1 MQGGIIYQV
10 GADGA
15 LTRMKPGQP
24 ANEDEIQRMIADHP
38 EMVTGSD
45 DRLLLIERECSI
57 ADKSEGGGRWALDHL
72 FVTRDAR
79 PVLVEVKQA
88 SNTQLRRE
96 VVGQIVEY
104 AANAV
109 MHWNRETI
117 RANFVNSCGGDEE
130 VASETLNAFLSEDSD
145 QTRDNDPELFWNRV
159 EANLRA
165 GELTMVIVA
174 DQIPRELVRIVEF
187 LNEQMD
193 ATVQAVELRWYVA
206 DNGTKTLVPRIIGAT
221 ERAASK
227 KLATESRGPNEYWV
241 QLKRAYPKLVQ
252 GSPWRDKQQNFF
264 TLRSGNP
271 TIVIGCKFV
280 QNVLK
285 LYAYFD
291 YKQAKTAYG
300 VIKGH
305 KGQVENDFGQKLEW
319 DDMAAYIASRIAFSL
334 PDADM
339 ADKEDWSRQH
349 AWLAEHGS
357 KLGEAIRPHLQSV
370 EQALDTNTGQG

>member
-1 MQGGIIYQV
+1 
-10 GADGA
+10 
-15 LTRMKPGQP
+15 MKSGQP

-57 ADKSEGGGRWALDHL
+57 ADRTEGGGRWALDHL

-79 PVLVEVKQA
+79 PVLVEV
-88 SNTQLRRE
+88 
-96 VVGQIVEY
+96 
-104 AANAV
+104 
-109 MHWNRETI
+109 
-117 RANFVNSCGGDEE
+117 
-130 VASETLNAFLSEDSD
+130 
-145 QTRDNDPELFWNRV
+145 
-159 EANLRA
+159 
-165 GELTMVIVA
+165 
-174 DQIPRELVRIVEF
+174 RIVEF

-193 ATVQAVELRWYVA
+193 AAVQAVELRWYVA
-206 DNGTKTLVPRIIGAT
+206 DNGTKALVPRIIGAT

-227 KLATESRGPNEYWV
+227 KLATESRGPNDYWV

-291 YKQAKTAYG
+291 YKQAKTAYS
-300 VIKGH
+300 VIKSH
-305 KGQVENDFGQKLEW
+305 RGQVENDFGQQLEW

-334 PDADM
+334 PDSDM

-357 KLGEAIRPHLQSV
+357 KLGDAIRPHLQSV
-370 EQALDTNTGQG
+370 EQALDTDAGQD